1 MSRTRWLQVGGIV
14 LVFVAAAWIASRVL
28 ERVVHAPRSVLETG
42 FRPALGTGLRGDEA
56 SIVELELGAGALDG
70 ARFLVAPM
78 ATFFHHG
85 RSPGSGR
92 R

>member
-1 MSRTRWLQVGGIV
+1 MQIIRTADPYDDLVVV
-14 LVFVAAAWIASRVL
+14 LFL
-28 ERVVHAPRSVLETG
+28 ERVVHAPGGVLQ
-42 FRPALGTGLRGDEA
+42 AWLGTALRTWLRTDEA
-56 SIVELELGAGALDG
+56 SIVELELGAGALYG

-78 ATFFHHG
+78 ATLFHHG